1 MHTGRAPDQSP
12 LRHLIIAVIVIDYVS
27 GNSSDLTESHFK
39 INRPN
44 FQPYP
49 RIANAF
55 KASVADDVSK
65 EEVVGLLAVHHHDL
79 SVRDQRLLAEVAA
92 SGDC

>member
-1 MHTGRAPDQSP
+1 M
-12 LRHLIIAVIVIDYVS
+12 YVS
-27 GNSSDLTESHFK
+27 SKSSDLTELQMSHFES
-39 INRPN
+39 NRPN

-49 RIANAF
+49 RVANAF
-55 KASVADDVSK
+55 KAPVADDVSK